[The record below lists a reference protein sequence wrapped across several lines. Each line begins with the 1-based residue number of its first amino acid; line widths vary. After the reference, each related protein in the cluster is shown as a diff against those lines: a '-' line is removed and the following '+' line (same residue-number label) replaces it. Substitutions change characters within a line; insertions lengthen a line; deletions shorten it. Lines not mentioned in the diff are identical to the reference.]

1 MLDVLSTDQEL
12 GKPTGSDER
21 ENKNTYMVL
30 MGKEGCE
37 KTIAKLTEFAK
48 DTLKEAFEDTRFRCS
63 LADSLACRNK

>member
-1 MLDVLSTDQEL
+1 MGRRTLRSTDQEL

-48 DTLKEAFEDTRFRCS
+48 DTLKEAFDRIAKIKEFQ
-63 LADSLACRNK
+63 A